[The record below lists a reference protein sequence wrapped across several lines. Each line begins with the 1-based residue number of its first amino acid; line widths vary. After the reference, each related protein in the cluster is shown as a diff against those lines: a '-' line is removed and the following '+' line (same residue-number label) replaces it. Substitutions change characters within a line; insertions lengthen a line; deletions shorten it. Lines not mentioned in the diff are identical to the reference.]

1 MRDLNRYVIKKF
13 AANWKD
19 IGLELG
25 LQYDTLKIIGQN
37 TPNKVEDCLKDV
49 LDKWLKLNPKA
60 TWRMLEVALT
70 NVRRQQ
76 LGLDPLDDTYGE
88 ISLAVMLYFICTY
101 FSVIRCQ
108 L

>member
-13 AANWKD
+13 AGDWND

-25 LQYDTLKIIGQN
+25 LQYDTLKIVGQN
-37 TPNKVEDCLKDV
+37 TPNKVEDHLKDV

-101 FSVIRCQ
+101 FSIIRCQ

>member
-13 AANWKD
+13 AGDWND

-25 LQYDTLKIIGQN
+25 LKYDTLKIIGQN

-60 TWRMLEVALT
+60 TWRILEVSLT

-76 LGLDPLDDTYGE
+76 LGLDPVDDMYGE
-88 ISLAVMLYFICTY
+88 ISLAMMLYFTHTNLT
-101 FSVIRCQ
+101 VIRCHP
-108 L
+108 